1 MYVCDNHFLKAANSL
16 EATFIFE
23 KKLYVNVG
31 SNLRMYLYNVCWT
44 ECLWG
49 SWEQQYK
56 FFSYKMLLKIFAK
69 YSSCLSKPC
78 FLYCVVNRDQSLLL
92 GTGTRAGTTC
102 AYRAQIHTTDRLQ
115 GSTHCLQRDGRCKKE
130 CGALKYQIALSQTNA
145 SRNCLVFILQCEI
158 NTF

>member
-1 MYVCDNHFLKAANSL
+1 MYVCDNHFLKAANRL
-16 EATFIFE
+16 EATFIFK

-44 ECLWG
+44 ECLWV

-92 GTGTRAGTTC
+92 GTGTGQAQLVHIKHRYTQQTD
-102 AYRAQIHTTDRLQ
+102 YRVVLTVYREIEDA
-115 GSTHCLQRDGRCKKE
+115 K
-130 CGALKYQIALSQTNA
+130 
-145 SRNCLVFILQCEI
+145 RNVEH
-158 NTF
+158 